1 MIFYTLLGAR
11 GYDGPYTSNALISL
25 KSVDSYVIYTAS
37 VTAANIV
44 LRASLAAA
52 FPLFTPKMYENLG
65 VHWAS
70 AVPAFIA
77 LACLPFPI
85 FFWKYGERIRR
96 KCKYS
101 AEAARYLDALKSSS
115 NKTVAIVA
123 GSSSNGEALAVRVV
137 ESTLPGQGHQEQTE
151 IERSMQSNGK

>member
-1 MIFYTLLGAR
+1 M
-11 GYDGPYTSNALISL
+11 
-25 KSVDSYVIYTAS
+25 IYTAS

-44 LRASLAAA
+44 LRATLAAA

-77 LACLPFPI
+77 LACFPFPI
-85 FFWKYGERIRR
+85 FFLKYGERIRR

-101 AEAARYLDALKSSS
+101 AEAARYLDALKSDRE
-115 NKTVAIVA
+115 KKVIGVDDGGLGGGLVAV
-123 GSSSNGEALAVRVV
+123 EARREQIPVDPAN
-137 ESTLPGQGHQEQTE
+137 QELN
-151 IERSMQSNGK
+151 ERETCDKA